1 MSKKLKRKKS
11 RVEGNVAGMSRI
23 RLLEQECLELLP
35 ER

>member
-1 MSKKLKRKKS
+1 
-11 RVEGNVAGMSRI
+11 MSRI